1 MNIPP
6 ILEQLLLSNEAVF
19 KNATLGIS
27 GQNMVF
33 CPPGK
38 SIVLLEVSIEPFI
51 NQVSAVFMQ
60 FLSNGVGEEGSGN
73 DPSYRLA
80 LRRIHYQLQIIN
92 DSYSTYINLADQLS
106 LNSYEIQGATGG
118 SDRYRSAPSLS
129 FTGKREEL
137 FIYSDRSVYFNL
149 LYPFKTLDEGGL
161 VPGIKPTYTTP
172 NVGFSPKIQNLPKQ
186 PTTFYKNTNEDYVV
200 QSEIY
205 SSGFDN
211 YYSVNHQTAPAFG
224 PELNQ
229 MEYLRFFNKE
239 NANTIQQPV
248 PSGNELLFHDLL
260 SVPFINVKFA
270 LLNKRPE
277 DYGITRPGIK

>member
-51 NQVSAVFMQ
+51 NQVSAAFMS
-60 FLSNGVGEEGSGN
+60 FLTNGISSDGDTAFN
-73 DPSYRLA
+73 PAYRQA
-80 LRRIHYQLQIIN
+80 IRRIHYQLQIIN
-92 DSYSTYINLADQLS
+92 DSYSTYINLADQLN
-106 LNSYEIQGATGG
+106 LNTATVGATN
-118 SDRYRSAPSLS
+118 DRYYGTASIE

-149 LYPFKTLDEGGL
+149 LYPFNGDEEGL
-161 VPGIKPTYTTP
+161 IPGIKPFYTSP
-172 NVGFSPKIQNLPKQ
+172 NQGFLPKIQNLPKS
-186 PTTFYKNTNEDYVV
+186 PTTFYDNINEDYVV
-200 QSEIY
+200 RTQIGITGSE
-205 SSGFDN
+205 N
-211 YYSVNHQTAPAFG
+211 YYSVNHQTNPAFSA
-224 PELNQ
+224 EFAQ
-229 MEYLRFFNKE
+229 MEYLRFFNYSGE
-239 NANTIQQPV
+239 NTIQQPV
-248 PSGNELLFHDLL
+248 PSGTNMLFHDLL

>member
-38 SIVLLEVSIEPFI
+38 SIVLLEVSIEPFV
-51 NQVSAVFMQ
+51 NGVTTRFLQ
-60 FLSNGVGEEGSGN
+60 FLTNGQGDAGTGYSP
-73 DPSYRLA
+73 DYRLA
-80 LRRIHYQLQIIN
+80 IKRIHYQIQIIN
-92 DSYSTYINLADQLS
+92 DSYSTYINLADKLG
-106 LNSYEIQGATGG
+106 LNVSK
-118 SDRYRSAPSLS
+118 APSIDPADDRWNSLAYLE

-137 FIYSDRSVYFNL
+137 FIYSDRSMYFNL
-149 LYPFKTLDEGGL
+149 LYPFKTQDEG
-161 VPGIKPTYTTP
+161 VDIPGIKPTYTTP

-205 SSGFDN
+205 GSGFDN
-211 YYSVNHQTAPAFG
+211 YYSVNHQTAPSYG

-248 PSGNELLFHDLL
+248 PSNTELNFHDLL
-260 SVPFINVKFA
+260 AVPFINVKFA

>member
-38 SIVLLEVSIEPFI
+38 SIVLLEVSIEPFV
-51 NQVSAVFMQ
+51 NQVSAAFMQ
-60 FLSNGVGEEGSGN
+60 FLTDGVGTSASLY
-73 DPSYRLA
+73 DPGYRLA

-106 LNSYEIQGATGG
+106 MNTTEIEG
-118 SDRYRSAPSLS
+118 SERYKSLAS
-129 FTGKREEL
+129 LTFTGKREEL
-137 FIYSDRSVYFNL
+137 FIYADRSVYFNL
-149 LYPFKTLDEGGL
+149 LYPFKTLDEGGV

-224 PELNQ
+224 SELNQ

-248 PSGNELLFHDLL
+248 PTGNELLFHDLL
-260 SVPFINVKFA
+260 AVPFINVKFA

-277 DYGITRPGIK
+277 DYGITRPGQ